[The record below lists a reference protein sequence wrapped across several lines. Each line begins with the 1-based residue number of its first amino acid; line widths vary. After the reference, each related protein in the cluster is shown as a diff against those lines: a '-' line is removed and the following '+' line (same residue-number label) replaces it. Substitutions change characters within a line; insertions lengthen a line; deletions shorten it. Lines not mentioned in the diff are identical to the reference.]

1 MKTLLLLTF
10 LLVFLYRRFK
20 SIISNSSLE
29 LDTDDDGDVEENVVP
44 EKEKNTKVDYNKVR
58 DADFEDLDE

>member
-10 LLVFLYRRFK
+10 LLILLYRRFK
-20 SIISNSSLE
+20 SSISGSS
-29 LDTDDDGDVEENVVP
+29 DSDIMT
-44 EKEKNTKVDYNKVR
+44 EKEKTTKVDYNKVR

>member
-10 LLVFLYRRFK
+10 LLVLLYRRFK
-20 SIISNSSLE
+20 SSISNSSE
-29 LDTDDDGDVEENVVP
+29 NNVVP

-58 DADFEDLDE
+58 DADFEDLDKLYI

>member
-1 MKTLLLLTF
+1 MYSAVASTL
-10 LLVFLYRRFK
+10 K
-20 SIISNSSLE
+20 NLE

>member
-10 LLVFLYRRFK
+10 LLVLLYRRFK
-20 SIISNSSLE
+20 SSISNFFE
-29 LDTDDDGDVEENVVP
+29 NNVVP

>member
-20 SIISNSSLE
+20 SIISNSSE
-29 LDTDDDGDVEENVVP
+29 NNVVP

>member
-1 MKTLLLLTF
+1 MCI
-10 LLVFLYRRFK
+10 RD
-20 SIISNSSLE
+20 SSISNSSE
-29 LDTDDDGDVEENVVP
+29 NNVVP

>member
-10 LLVFLYRRFK
+10 LLILLYRKFK
-20 SIISNSSLE
+20 SSILGFSDIK
-29 LDTDDDGDVEENVVP
+29 
-44 EKEKNTKVDYNKVR
+44 KEKTTKVDYNKVR